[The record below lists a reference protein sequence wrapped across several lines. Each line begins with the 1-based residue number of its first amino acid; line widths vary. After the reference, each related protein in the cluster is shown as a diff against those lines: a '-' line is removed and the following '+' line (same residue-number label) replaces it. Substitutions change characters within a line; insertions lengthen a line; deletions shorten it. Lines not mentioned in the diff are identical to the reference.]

1 MADCAIEIWPRIC
14 KVVKFWEKLPPSKRP
29 KSESFLN
36 VQEAVKDSL
45 KSLKLYFFSFIA
57 SLMEPYL
64 RAYQT
69 DKPMI
74 PFMCNDLEKLSKN
87 LLKLFIKPEVIDKC
101 TSPNQLKEIDVR
113 KKENL
118 LKKKKLKIVFPG
130 RNKTFVVV

>member
-1 MADCAIEIWPRIC
+1 M
-14 KVVKFWEKLPPSKRP
+14 
-29 KSESFLN
+29 
-36 VQEAVKDSL
+36 QEAVKDSL
-45 KSLKLYFFSFIA
+45 KLLKLDFFSFIA

-64 RAYQT
+64 RAYLT

-101 TSPNQLKEIDVR
+101 TSPKQLKEIDVR

-118 LKKKKLKIVFPG
+118 LKKK
-130 RNKTFVVV
+130 N

>member
-1 MADCAIEIWPRIC
+1 M
-14 KVVKFWEKLPPSKRP
+14 VKNGIINKRGVLSIRNSRVEFWENLPPSKRP
-29 KSESFLN
+29 KSKSFLN

-45 KSLKLYFFSFIA
+45 KLLKLYYFSFTA

-74 PFMCNDLEKLSKN
+74 PFMCNDLENLSKN

-101 TSPNQLKEIDVR
+101 TSPKQLK
-113 KKENL
+113 
-118 LKKKKLKIVFPG
+118 
-130 RNKTFVVV
+130 